1 MSADT
6 STGCT
11 AHRPPRRPARAVRDG
26 AVGQAAFLDP
36 EAPAWIRQ
44 VNGAFAKLNAVV
56 FGPQE
61 YAVVAMAAG
70 DQL

>member
-1 MSADT
+1 
-6 STGCT
+6 
-11 AHRPPRRPARAVRDG
+11 
-26 AVGQAAFLDP
+26 VGQAAFLDP